1 MKSFPL
7 QGLLSCVR
15 HCADLVPNTDCQE
28 TLSGIR
34 KCFQS
39 LHHVFRLI
47 VKSRLFSRAMGV
59 QNEDSF
65 MSDIQLLFESF
76 NKMFSFTSGR
86 ENWENSMGLYF
97 ALNYYLNT

>member
-1 MKSFPL
+1 M

-15 HCADLVPNTDCQE
+15 HCADLVPNTECQE
-28 TLSGIR
+28 TLGAIR
-34 KCFQS
+34 KCFLS

-65 MSDIQLLFESF
+65 MLDIQFLFQSF
-76 NKMFSFTSGR
+76 HKMLSFTSGT
-86 ENWENSMGLYF
+86 NN
-97 ALNYYLNT
+97 